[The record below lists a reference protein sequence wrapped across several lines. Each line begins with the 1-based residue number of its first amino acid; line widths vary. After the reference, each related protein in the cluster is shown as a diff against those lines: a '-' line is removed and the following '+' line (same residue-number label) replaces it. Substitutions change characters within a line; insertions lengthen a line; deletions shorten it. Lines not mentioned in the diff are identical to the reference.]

1 MWEMTTTVIVPQPSG
16 KLMIVAF
23 IAGING
29 SRVYCKVGHPHLA
42 MDTHTLQ
49 WSDFNEKRKWFR
61 CNTL

>member
-23 IAGING
+23 IAGSNG
-29 SRVYCKVGHPHLA
+29 SGVCIARLNI
-42 MDTHTLQ
+42 HTLQ
-49 WSDFNEKRKWFR
+49 WSDFNEKRKWSR